1 MPPRNMIRTI
11 LFLSTSSGPG
21 GAERVI
27 NNLAAS
33 LDPQRY
39 RAVLCLFRPGWLQDR
54 SESRGIRT
62 FIIPTHGMTDWRW
75 AIQFKRLLRQE
86 QVDLIHAH
94 EFDANVQ
101 GAFVAAL
108 TGLPLVATVHGKNYF
123 WERFRRRLAYRWVSR
138 RATMVAVSENLKQF
152 IVEKVGVSP
161 SRVKV
166 LYNGVDMLPQCDRA
180 EVDACRKELGLPESH
195 QVVGVVGNL
204 YPVKGHQYLIEGIPS
219 VLAKCPDTSFVF
231 AGRGQLET
239 ELKAHVDRLGVGGK
253 VFFLGLRQ
261 DIPRILAMLDVF
273 VLPSLSEGLSM
284 AILEAM
290 IAGKP
295 VVATQVGGNPELIL
309 DGKTGFLVPP
319 RDSQALAARL
329 VTLLTD
335 KQQAALFAERG
346 KRRAEGQFSL
356 RTMVSSYQSLY
367 EECLESGR

>member
-1 MPPRNMIRTI
+1 MIRTI

-39 RAVLCLFRPGWLQDR
+39 RAILCLFRPGWLQER
-54 SESRGIRT
+54 SESCGIRT
-62 FIIPTHGMTDWRW
+62 FVLPTHGMTDWRW

-108 TGLPLVATVHGKNYF
+108 SGIPLVATVHGKNYF
-123 WERFRRRLAYRWVSR
+123 WEKLRRRLAYRWVSR
-138 RATMVAVSENLKQF
+138 KATMVAVSEDLKQF
-152 IVEKVGVSP
+152 IVEKVGIS
-161 SRVKV
+161 SSLVKV
-166 LYNGVDMLPQCDRA
+166 LYNGVDVLPQCDRA
-180 EVDACRKELGLPESH
+180 VVAECRKELGLPENH
-195 QVVGVVGNL
+195 QIVGVVGNL
-204 YPVKGHQYLIEGIPS
+204 YPVKGHQYLIAAIPA
-219 VLAKCPDTSFVF
+219 VLRKCPNTSFVF
-231 AGRGQLET
+231 AGRGQLES
-239 ELKAHVDRLGVGGK
+239 ELKAQVCRFGVEER
-253 VFFLGLRQ
+253 VYFLGLRQ
-261 DIPRILAMLDVF
+261 DIPRILAMLDLF

-295 VVATQVGGNPELIL
+295 VIATRVGGNPELVI
-309 DGKTGFLVPP
+309 DEETGFLVPP
-319 RDSQALAARL
+319 RDSQTLADRL
-329 VTLLTD
+329 ITSLTN
-335 KQQAALFAERG
+335 KQQSATFAERG

-356 RTMVSSYQSLY
+356 QTMVSSYQSLY
-367 EECLESGR
+367 DQCLRSGG